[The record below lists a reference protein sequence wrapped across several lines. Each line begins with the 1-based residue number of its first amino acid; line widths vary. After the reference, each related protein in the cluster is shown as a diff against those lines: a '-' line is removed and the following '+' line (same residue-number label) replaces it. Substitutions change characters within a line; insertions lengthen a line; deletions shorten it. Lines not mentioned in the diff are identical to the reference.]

1 MFTDEELMTR
11 EEALALVREYVKNEG
26 LVRHMLAVEAA
37 MRFYAEKFTEGAL
50 SAEGADALTTE
61 DVERWG
67 LIGLLHDFDWEI
79 HPTLEQHPQDGA
91 PILREHGVPE
101 DVIQDIL
108 SHADHL
114 GLPRDTLVRKAI
126 SACDEI
132 TGLITAVAL
141 VRPSR
146 SLYDLE
152 PSSVKKKWKD
162 KAFAAGTSRTEMEQA
177 AREFGVDLWEHVGN
191 VIQAM
196 RRIAPELGLEGNLP
210 KP

>member
-1 MFTDEELMTR
+1 MTR
-11 EEALALVREYVKNEG
+11 EEALALVREFVKNEG
-26 LVRHMLAVEAA
+26 LVRHMLSVEAA
-37 MRFYAEKFTEGAL
+37 MRFYAEKFAEGEGAL
-50 SAEGADALTTE
+50 SAEN
-61 DVERWG
+61 VERWG

-79 HPTLEQHPQDGA
+79 HPSLEQHPQDGA
-91 PILREHGVPE
+91 PILREHGVAE
-101 DVIQDIL
+101 DIVQDIL

-114 GLPRDTLVRKAI
+114 QMPRDTLVRKAI
-126 SACDEI
+126 CACDEI

-152 PSSVKKKWKD
+152 ASSVKKKWKD
-162 KAFAAGTSRTEMEQA
+162 KAFAAGTSRAEMEHA
-177 AREFGVDLWEHVGN
+177 AKEFGIELWEHVGN

-196 RRIAPELGLEGNLP
+196 RRIAPELGLEGNIP